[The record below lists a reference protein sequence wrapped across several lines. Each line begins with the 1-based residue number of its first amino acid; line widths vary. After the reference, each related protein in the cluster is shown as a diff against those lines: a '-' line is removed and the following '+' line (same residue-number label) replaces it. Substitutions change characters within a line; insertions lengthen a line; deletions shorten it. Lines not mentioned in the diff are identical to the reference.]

1 MSNSVFLKRDE
12 NGNWGANNS
21 VSVTILNGA
30 TTSEGIVMNGYML
43 GGLIIPTIWDG
54 GNITIQVSDSLAGT
68 YVDAYDS
75 QGNIVTLT
83 VSGGSRYI
91 GITGT
96 FLQAIAS
103 APFIKLKSASS
114 VAADRVITVA
124 VKG

>member
-1 MSNSVFLKRDE
+1 MSNSVFVKRDE

-21 VSVTILNGA
+21 VSVTVLNGT

-43 GGLIIPTIWDG
+43 GGLIIPATWDG

-75 QGNIVTLT
+75 QGNIVTLI
-83 VSGGSRYI
+83 VAGASRYI

-103 APFIKLKSASS
+103 APFIKLKSAFS